1 VTKGMKSMVD
11 SVLKDH
17 LSRFP
22 LLGKLVAGT
31 RQEHQVTLPGRALN
45 DEPRP
50 VISIAGKNP
59 GPVVFINAGV
69 HGGEYPAIEAAIRI
83 GRSLDPE
90 TLSGTVVVMPVLN
103 LPAFWKR
110 SIFVCP
116 IDDLNPNRIFPG
128 DPEGSYSEQM
138 VYALTNEFMARADC
152 YIDLHGGDIV
162 EGLVPFSICR
172 KGQSDVDQKSLELAS
187 VFGLPFVL
195 TVDRPIQPSKG
206 SMSFVA
212 GAERGVP
219 GFIAEAGGV
228 GQLQFDAVDQL
239 TDGIYRV
246 LNHLNMIDSPSLA
259 PKISTVLTNFEW
271 MYSEKAGMFYP
282 IVQINESLTEGQL
295 VGHVGSLFGET
306 IEEIH
311 APLSGRVLFITT
323 SPAVIEHGLLMGI
336 GA

>member
-1 VTKGMKSMVD
+1 MTRMAD
-11 SVLKDH
+11 SVPNDH

-31 RQEHQVTLPGRALN
+31 RQEHQVTLPGQALR
-45 DEPRP
+45 DEPRS
-50 VISIAGKNP
+50 VISIAGKNS

-69 HGGEYPAIEAAIRI
+69 HGGEYPAIETAIRM

-110 SIFVCP
+110 SMFVCP
-116 IDDLNPNRIFPG
+116 IDNINPNRIFPG

-138 VYALTNEFMARADC
+138 VYALTTEFMARADC

-172 KGQSDVDQKSLELAS
+172 TGEERVDQKSLELAK
-187 VFGLPFVL
+187 VFGLPYVL

-228 GQLQFDAVDQL
+228 GQLQLDAVNQL

-246 LNHLNMIDSPSLA
+246 LNHLNMIDSPSPA
-259 PKISTVLTNFEW
+259 PSSSTVLTNFEW
-271 MYSEKAGMFYP
+271 MYSENAGMFYP
-282 IVQINESLTEGQL
+282 TVGINDMLSEGQL

-323 SPAVIEHGLLMGI
+323 SPAVLEHGLLMGI